1 MEHRNSKLSYN
12 HRNNHNKH
20 SRSSNSSRNSII
32 NYCFNSNNNNNNCNQ
47 SYSNLL
53 NNLVECSI
61 SNQMANSHSFPWH
74 THSSNKSQ
82 IFLRT
87 YNNRCKNQLK
97 WFNWL
102 DNSSNNNNSNS
113 SSKVKSKHYNSSL
126 HNSDSKKKPN
136 ISPLHQTK
144 RNPISHILL

>member
-1 MEHRNSKLSYN
+1 MPTCHLRSNRRSSNNSKSFNRFSRHLCNYNLFSNNSSSNSKLNKHKEDYYWKRMLIMEHRNSKLSYN

-97 WFNWL
+97 
-102 DNSSNNNNSNS
+102 
-113 SSKVKSKHYNSSL
+113 
-126 HNSDSKKKPN
+126 
-136 ISPLHQTK
+136 
-144 RNPISHILL
+144 